1 MDKKNEYQDEGLR
14 GNEKIEEASF
24 FTSKRTFTGTACAY
38 IDRNSQTDAGGGTTD
53 RCRGTGPGTGAN
65 EVTDSE
71 DSGR

>member
-14 GNEKIEEASF
+14 GNEKNRRSHF

-38 IDRNSQTDAGGGTTD
+38 IDCNSQTDAGGGQLIVAVEP
-53 RCRGTGPGTGAN
+53 PGTGAN